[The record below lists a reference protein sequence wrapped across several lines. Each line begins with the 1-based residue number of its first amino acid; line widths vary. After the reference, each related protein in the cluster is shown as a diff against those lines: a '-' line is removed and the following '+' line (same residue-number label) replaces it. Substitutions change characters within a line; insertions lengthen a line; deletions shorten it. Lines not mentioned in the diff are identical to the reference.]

1 MFNFIHR
8 TRPNMVEMLN
18 CTNVIVESLKV
29 YIQLTKVSFPPNE
42 YDQPHCERYL
52 YMGECNS

>member
-18 CTNVIVESLKV
+18 CTNVIVEGV
-29 YIQLTKVSFPPNE
+29 QLTEVSFPPDE
-42 YDQPHCERYL
+42 YD
-52 YMGECNS
+52 